1 MKNRSIQGSL
11 LLLLGA
17 VVWGAAFVAQR
28 AGMDHMPPFAFSGI
42 RMLLGFAVLYPFS
55 RITRRKTL
63 SVGNP
68 AAIRALQWKSGLLCG
83 FFLFLAT
90 SLQQVGLV
98 STGAGKAGF
107 ITALYVVLVP
117 VAGLLLFRASPGRLV
132 WIGVVLAVA
141 ALWLL
146 CVPPEGFAIE
156 TGDLLLVGCAVCFT
170 AQILCVD
177 RFAPRVDGVTLARD
191 EFLVTGILSMIVSLC
206 TETITLEGI
215 GEALIP
221 ILYTGIFSCGVGYT
235 LQVLGQQRVNPTVA
249 SLIMC
254 LESVFAVLTG
264 ALILGEVM
272 SGPRAGRLR
281 PDVHCR
287 HPGPAFPLPVPEAE
301 GPLICPHLHKTG
313 RAGNPARPSLSL
325 GITSFSCCR

>member
-55 RITRRKTL
+55 RVTRRKMMT
-63 SVGNP
+63 VGNP
-68 AAIRALQWKSGLLCG
+68 AAVRALQWKSGLLCG

-90 SLQQVGLV
+90 SLQQMGLV

-107 ITALYVVLVP
+107 MTALYVVLVP
-117 VAGLLLFRASPGRLV
+117 GAGLLLFRANPGRLV
-132 WIGVVLAVA
+132 WVGVVLAVA

-146 CVPPEGFAIE
+146 CVPPEGYVVE

-191 EFLVTGILSMIVSLC
+191 EFLVTGVLSVIVSLL
-206 TETITLEGI
+206 TETVTLAGI
-215 GEALIP
+215 RDALIP
-221 ILYTGIFSCGVGYT
+221 ILYTGILSCGVGYT
-235 LQVLGQQRVNPTVA
+235 LQVLGQQRVSRRRSP
-249 SLIMC
+249 
-254 LESVFAVLTG
+254 
-264 ALILGEVM
+264 
-272 SGPRAGRLR
+272 
-281 PDVHCR
+281 
-287 HPGPAFPLPVPEAE
+287 HPG
-301 GPLICPHLHKTG
+301 
-313 RAGNPARPSLSL
+313 RRS
-325 GITSFSCCR
+325 RR